1 MLAFNWELNILTSIA
16 QMFPF
21 VHIRRLVVNMQR
33 SLIDLVD
40 LVRPINVV
48 TKFYFRMCLIID
60 KKSWFRS
67 EVEMLSKV
75 FSYYLTR

>member
-60 KKSWFRS
+60 KNLGLDLKLKCFPRFF
-67 EVEMLSKV
+67 LII
-75 FSYYLTR
+75 